1 MSTTEI
7 NWSQQAL
14 NLLTGLFP
22 VRRIKSVSEIRKAV
36 TDNLYQHSLAQQ
48 AMLVSL
54 EDNVSAR
61 ILYTTNSMPDGFID
75 VSIIENAIGNSEV
88 IFLNDHKIKWAS
100 GKHVIVLPVNATPF
114 AGAFI
119 LIYDALPG
127 ADDFRSFIN
136 IVWDGLKDITEQVQL
151 YLSTEKITTRF
162 NAILSTIPES
172 VVFIDDSGRDGW
184 VNPQA
189 AELLSLEA
197 GRVSSAELASA
208 MFTLRANAHN
218 RAEIEQRAAQL
229 FSKPGK
235 QIKDWLWI
243 YGSPVERAL
252 SVSCTP
258 AVSAN
263 IKGRLWVF
271 EDVTPIHI
279 ASEQLKELN
288 AELAEKRKLADE
300 QNMAKSEFLANM
312 SHEIRTPMN
321 GVIGMTSLLGST
333 ELTTEQQDYV
343 DTIRISGETLLS
355 IINDILDF
363 SKIESGKMELEQ
375 EPFDIKK
382 VIEETYDLLSVKA
395 YEKGLDLLY
404 YIDPGVPAE
413 IVGDVTR
420 FRQVL
425 VNLVSN
431 GLKFTE
437 KGEVLITAS
446 VLNRNEEEY
455 TLEFKVKDTGI
466 GIPADKYHRLFASF
480 SQVDSSTTRKYGGTG
495 LGLAIC
501 QRIVTLMGGSIT
513 VESEEHV
520 GSCFIFNIQVKASAT
535 VTRYNKLLPVD
546 DSQLAGKSAIVIDDN
561 TTNLQILEKHFALWG
576 MTSSTFVN
584 YEQALAALKDTHY
597 DLAVIDML
605 MPDKN
610 GIEVGRLFRIQKS
623 DMPLVLFSSAI
634 HFKADEKKEAKT
646 IFDRVLSKPFKHDYV
661 KGALLE
667 ILGNAPV
674 KFNNEAGVQ
683 KQTISPSD
691 ITILVAEDDSIN
703 QKLISRALDKLGY
716 RYILVDNGKKALE
729 QLEQNAY
736 PLVFMDVMMPEMD
749 GITATKHIRAKEGKQ
764 PVVIALTANALAG
777 DREKMLAEGMDD
789 FISKPYKIDDIKKAI
804 EKWTAKTTSDEQQT
818 V

>member
-1 MSTTEI
+1 MNTTDI

-14 NLLTGLFP
+14 KLLTGLFP
-22 VRRIKSVSEIRKAV
+22 VRRIKDVSEIRKAV
-36 TDNLYQHSLAQQ
+36 TANLCQYSLAKQ
-48 AMLVSL
+48 AVLVGL
-54 EDNVSAR
+54 EDSISAR
-61 ILYTTNSMPDGFID
+61 VLYSTAGIKDAFID
-75 VSIIENAIGNSEV
+75 VDIVNDALVSDSIVTLTDHNA
-88 IFLNDHKIKWAS
+88 KWAL
-100 GKHVIVLPVNATPF
+100 GQTLVVLPVKAIPF
-114 AGAFI
+114 EGVFVIA
-119 LIYDALPG
+119 YDVLPSV
-127 ADDFRSFIN
+127 ADFQDFLG
-136 IVWDGLKDITEQVQL
+136 VAWEGLKDISEQVQL
-151 YLSTEKITTRF
+151 YLSTEKLTTRF
-162 NAILSTIPES
+162 NAILSTIPEA
-172 VVFIDDSGRDGW
+172 VLFIDDSGRDGW
-184 VNPQA
+184 VNIQA
-189 AELLSLEA
+189 AQLLNLTE
-197 GRVSSAELASA
+197 GRVPSAEIAAA
-208 MFTLRANAHN
+208 MFGLRANAQN
-218 RAEIEQRAAQL
+218 RIEIEQRAAEL

-235 QIKDWLWI
+235 QVRDWLWI
-243 YGSPVERAL
+243 YGDPVERVL
-252 SVSCTP
+252 NVSCTP

-263 IKGRLWVF
+263 IRGRLWVF
-271 EDVTPIHI
+271 EDATPIHM
-279 ASEQLKELN
+279 AAEQLKELN
-288 AELAEKRKLADE
+288 KELAEKRKLADE

-321 GVIGMTSLLGST
+321 GVIGMTSLLSST

-343 DTIRISGETLLS
+343 ETIRVSGETLLS

-375 EPFDIKK
+375 ESFDIKK

-404 YIDPGVPAE
+404 YIDPSVPSE
-413 IVGDVTR
+413 IIGDVTR

-437 KGEVLITAS
+437 KGEVLITTS
-446 VLNRNEEEY
+446 MLSRNEDEY
-455 TLEFKVKDTGI
+455 SLEFKVKDTGI

-501 QRIVTLMGGSIT
+501 QRIVTLMGGSIS
-513 VESEEHV
+513 VESEENV
-520 GSCFIFNIQVKASAT
+520 GSCFIFNIRVKASGT
-535 VTRYNKLLPVD
+535 VTKYNTQLRAD
-546 DSQLAGKSAIVIDDN
+546 DSQLTGKTALVIDDN

-576 MTSSTFVN
+576 MKTSTFVN
-584 YEQALAALKDTHY
+584 YEQALFALKDTHY

-610 GIEVGRLFRIQKS
+610 GIDVGKLFRSEKP

-634 HFKADEKKEAKT
+634 HFKSEEKKAAKT

-674 KFNNEAGVQ
+674 RFNNEVGIE

-716 RYILVDNGKKALE
+716 SYVLVDNGKKALK
-729 QLEQNAY
+729 QLELSAY

-749 GITATKHIRAKEGKQ
+749 GITATRHIRAKEGVQ
-764 PVVIALTANALAG
+764 PVIIALTANALAG

-789 FISKPYKIDDIKKAI
+789 FISKPYKIDDIKKVI
-804 EKWTAKTTSDEQQT
+804 EKWIAKPTSDEQQT